1 MGDHALCC
9 GTGGERISR
18 HNANALRDA
27 FFDTAMSHLAPGRAD
42 YVKAFEGLNVN
53 TEKIS
58 GTLFEISGTLAKT
71 LATLKSSGTHI
82 GVQCSLV
89 TNLVTNSVTNLV
101 TNLVITKQGDK
112 FVTKF
117 VTKFGVHQIW

>member
-1 MGDHALCC
+1 MNDCPNYLDNLYIFKEKVRSLVPPAL
-9 GTGGERISR
+9 
-18 HNANALRDA
+18 L
-27 FFDTAMSHLAPGRAD
+27 TA
-42 YVKAFEGLNVN
+42 
-53 TEKIS
+53 
-58 GTLFEISGTLAKT
+58 
-71 LATLKSSGTHI
+71 LATCGMSDTIAFVDAAYPAARCHI

-89 TNLVTNSVTNLV
+89 TNLVTNSVTNSV